1 MNYTFAG
8 LLAACLAVPA
18 FGQGPSAS
26 PVVAPVAAVE
36 AQQPLVVGGTSPSH
50 LSQGTEFSVRLLRE
64 LTTKDKALH
73 VGDRFDLETVDPI
86 KLGSVTVFPS
96 GTRAVGEITF
106 VRNKGMWGKSGK
118 LQARL
123 LFLRLGDRNFRITGQ
138 FDDKGASGGWGAGLT
153 SAIVFLPAGFVMTG
167 KSAVVPAGAVI
178 RASLDEIVPIVIAP
192 IAPQPVIITAP
203 TATVA
208 PAPVPAPA
216 PVTK

>member
-1 MNYTFAG
+1 MKITCAIAITATLSFA
-8 LLAACLAVPA
+8 AIASAQVSVPA
-18 FGQGPSAS
+18 VTPS
-26 PVVAPVAAVE
+26 VAAT
-36 AQQPLVVGGTSPSH
+36 APILQLPQPALVIGGPALTQ
-50 LSQGTEFSVRLLRE
+50 LSQGTDFSVRLLRE

-123 LFLRLGDRNFRITGQ
+123 LFLRLGDRTFRITGQ
-138 FDDKGASGGWGAGLT
+138 FDDKGSGGGWGAGLT

-167 KSAVVPAGAVI
+167 KSAVVPAGAII
-178 RASLDEIVPIVIAP
+178 RANLDENVSVVVA
-192 IAPQPVIITAP
+192 ASQQEPVVATAP
-203 TATVA
+203 
-208 PAPVPAPA
+208 
-216 PVTK
+216 

>member
-1 MNYTFAG
+1 MKITCAIAITATLPFA
-8 LLAACLAVPA
+8 AIASAQVSAPAVT
-18 FGQGPSAS
+18 PS
-26 PVVAPVAAVE
+26 VAAT
-36 AQQPLVVGGTSPSH
+36 APILQLPQPALVIGGPALTQ
-50 LSQGTEFSVRLLRE
+50 LSQGTDFSVRLLRE

-123 LFLRLGDRNFRITGQ
+123 LFLRLGDRTFRITGQ
-138 FDDKGASGGWGAGLT
+138 FDDKGAGGGWGAGLT

-167 KSAVVPAGAVI
+167 KSAVVPAGAII
-178 RASLDEIVPIVIAP
+178 RANLDENVSVVVASS
-192 IAPQPVIITAP
+192 QQEPVVATAP
-203 TATVA
+203 
-208 PAPVPAPA
+208 
-216 PVTK
+216 